1 MKIHL
6 ITIDPTGNPNKF
18 TLTNQDHGNVSVV
31 YDTAM
36 SALDSAMSLNAQRV
50 SISVE
55 HEPEDGVVQT
65 MYERTYRQLTEF
77 GYMVGRQYSKP
88 FTLSVDVSDVYAPTQ
103 HAVLTLTI
111 NLNPS
116 AE

>member
-6 ITIDPTGNPNKF
+6 ITTDPTGVPNKF
-18 TLTNQDHGNVSVV
+18 TLTNQDHGNMTVV
-31 YDTAM
+31 YDAAM
-36 SALDSAMSLNAQRV
+36 SAFDSALSFNAPR
-50 SISVE
+50 ISVSVE
-55 HEPEDGVVQT
+55 YTPEDGLAQVV
-65 MYERTYRQLTEF
+65 YERTYRQLSEF